1 MSGKERGKKREEEEK
16 RGEKAASTVG
26 KKGGKRRQRDKE
38 RQRVIGSR
46 AADIPVSLTSA
57 PGETTFIN
65 PEPSSDFMVTLEYN
79 AHNTLPPRHRA

>member
-1 MSGKERGKKREEEEK
+1 MSGKERGKKRKREVRKLQAQWEK
-16 RGEKAASTVG
+16 RE
-26 KKGGKRRQRDKE
+26 GKRWRRDKE

-57 PGETTFIN
+57 PGENTFIN

-79 AHNTLPPRHRA
+79 THNTLPPRHRA